1 MILQFQ
7 KGDIVRHL
15 GLLDLQRTMQR
26 ALRRSGLPI
35 AYSKGFSPHI
45 VMSFASALSSGIPG
59 DAELLDVGLD
69 GETTEA
75 ECLAAMNHVLPPAL
89 AVSRVRLVDDRYPKL
104 GAALRQ
110 AQYRITLRGA
120 GAKAGAQ
127 TLYEVL
133 LGTATAE
140 KCIVSTDTPG
150 MDVLPGDIRLAACEV
165 EMVQLERRE
174 YRLRAALRP
183 LLDRYDYILIDC
195 PPSLGLLTINALTAA
210 NSVLIPIQCEYY
222 ALEGVTSLMDTV
234 ARIKRGLNAS
244 LDIEGVL
251 LTMLDGRTNLGLQ
264 VVAQVKK
271 HFRGKVF
278 ATIVPRNV
286 RLGEAPSHAL
296 PINRYDPRSTGAEA
310 YRALAREV
318 MARNGDKP
326 AR

>member
-1 MILQFQ
+1 MGKIIAITNQ
-7 KGDIVRHL
+7 KG
-15 GLLDLQRTMQR
+15 G
-26 ALRRSGLPI
+26 
-35 AYSKGFSPHI
+35 
-45 VMSFASALSSGIPG
+45 
-59 DAELLDVGLD
+59 VGK
-69 GETTEA
+69 TTTA
-75 ECLAAMNHVLPPAL
+75 VNLCACLAEQG
-89 AVSRVRLVDDRYPKL
+89 RK
-104 GAALRQ
+104 
-110 AQYRITLRGA
+110 TLLIDADPQGNASSGA

-183 LLDRYDYILIDC
+183 MLDRYDYILIDC

-251 LTMLDGRTNLGLQ
+251 LTMFDGRTNLAIQ
-264 VVAQVKK
+264 VAQEVKR
-271 HFRGKVF
+271 FFPGKVY
-278 ATIVPRNV
+278 ATVIPRNI
-286 RLGEAPSHAL
+286 RLSEAPSHGK
-296 PINRYDPRSTGAEA
+296 PITAYDRGCRGAEA
-310 YRALAREV
+310 YLALANEFLKK
-318 MARNGDKP
+318 NT
-326 AR
+326 